1 MELMLSDDYL
11 LELKE
16 WVQRMI
22 DEAER
27 KGDACKRNRFLS
39 LRADLL

>member
-27 KGDACKRNRFLS
+27 KGDVYKRNRFLA